1 MFLYLHRNFANYY
14 IYVYQR
20 LYDHSLVRIE
30 IRPLFLVFFGNVGF
44 TYFYPGNPQIF
55 SCCQVILLINMLL
68 GFYRDLFFSHAK
80 KTLIC
85 DFLKF
90 LVPSD
95 AESSAKQD
103 ALDILLSRASR
114 LELAA
119 GLVSVAFYWIDVFF
133 LFSSFYLH

>member
-103 ALDILLSRASR
+103 ALDILLSFQA
-114 LELAA
+114 
-119 GLVSVAFYWIDVFF
+119 V
-133 LFSSFYLH
+133 